1 MENTLNIIIQIL
13 TTLVTLIPMLFAL
26 IKYITLA
33 IKERNWNNLL
43 SLVLSL
49 CASAEEQFSEGAE
62 KKAWVMAMVKSS
74 LTTINYDI
82 DDETLSALI
91 DSLIALT
98 NKVNI

>member
-1 MENTLNIIIQIL
+1 MNETLQIVVQIL
-13 TTLVTLIPMLFAL
+13 TTLVTLIPMLYAL
-26 IKYITLA
+26 VKYITIA

-49 CASAEEQFSEGAE
+49 CASAEEQFSEGSE
-62 KKAWVMAMVKSS
+62 KKAWVMSMVKSS
-74 LTTINYDI
+74 LKTINYEI

-91 DSLIALT
+91 DSLIDLT